1 MPRVVVAGNWKMNL
15 TYTEAIK
22 LATDINYGCN
32 GIEAVEIIVAPP
44 YVSLFGIKQVI
55 GNGPVKLAAQNM
67 FYEDYGAF
75 TGEISPLM
83 LRETCDYVILGHS
96 ERRMMFGES
105 NQLVNMKA
113 QSAIRHGMSPIICV
127 GETTEERDSGEAEN
141 VIMKQLQE
149 SLENIIDISG
159 LIIAYEPVW
168 AIGTGQSATP
178 TIANDMMGGCVK
190 KTLTSIFGSQSDD
203 IPVLYGGSVSSV
215 NTLDFLNCESISGVL
230 VGSASL
236 DGPNFIDIIRQ
247 ASTVC

>member
-149 SLENIIDISG
+149 SLENIIAISG

-168 AIGTGQSATP
+168 AIGTGETASESQIEETHLKIKSYLK
-178 TIANDMMGGCVK
+178 V
-190 KTLTSIFGSQSDD
+190 LFGSKGEEV
-203 IPVLYGGSVSSV
+203 PLLYGGSVNDKNAESLIKTDGV
-215 NTLDFLNCESISGVL
+215 NGFLIG
-230 VGSASL
+230 GASL
-236 DGPNFIDIIRQ
+236 KVDSFCEIINIVKNF
-247 ASTVC
+247 